1 MLLQARIPVLEALQH
16 VKQSTGNSRYQ
27 GLISKAEDSVS
38 KGEAMSVAFDD
49 ESLINP
55 SVYEAIRSGEESGEI
70 DKLLLNISAFLDEEN
85 EVIVRSLT
93 SIIEPLIMIVMGLL
107 VGLIAICMFMP
118 LFDLASMTQQGG
130 GA

>member
-1 MLLQARIPVLEALQH
+1 M
-16 VKQSTGNSRYQ
+16 KQSTGNSRYQ